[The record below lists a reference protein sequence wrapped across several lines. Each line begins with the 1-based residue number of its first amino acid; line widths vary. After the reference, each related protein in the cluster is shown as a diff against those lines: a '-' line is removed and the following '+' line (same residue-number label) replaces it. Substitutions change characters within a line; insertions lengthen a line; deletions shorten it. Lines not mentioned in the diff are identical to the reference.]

1 MLGSLLLTTKPPF
14 QTNTTSHR
22 LLLLDKND
30 PMNPGSQVVVT
41 TDGHINDD
49 GFTTVIRR
57 QKKNKAG
64 TIKGQPVNISSN
76 QVRGFE

>member
-1 MLGSLLLTTKPPF
+1 
-14 QTNTTSHR
+14 
-22 LLLLDKND
+22 
-30 PMNPGSQVVVT
+30 MNPGSQVVVT

-76 QVRGFE
+76 QVRVLSSQVKRQTGEVRHSKRAKAHYI